1 MKKPTGKKWNK
12 VKIAWL
18 AQELLVLTGDHPLIS
33 KGSFQFRTPFGS
45 KGNNC
50 PQFITMTYLLSASVF
65 PVKPSLSPSRTK
77 QVIHFLRRWNDQE
90 KFFYRLS
97 QKTITVTDRL
107 GFHNI
112 KGLQLLLRYSSVTKN
127 YFSQVTYLLPP
138 RQTVLSPVSF
148 TQDETRTRGETRA
161 SLVLNILKK
170 SWDNVYSA
178 GSKVIKTICSRQA

>member
-97 QKTITVTDRL
+97 QKTITVTDHL

-138 RQTVLSPVSF
+138 GKQFFLLFPSHKTRRARGGKRARLSSSTF
-148 TQDETRTRGETRA
+148 
-161 SLVLNILKK
+161 LKK
-170 SWDNVYSA
+170 VEITSILPARRW
-178 GSKVIKTICSRQA
+178 